1 MMCEAMLQY
10 QYECRIAWNKFAYWL
25 PPEWIF
31 SCEDTD
37 ENLRLSV
44 QRRWQVI
51 KGTENLKVTHF
62 KVLQVREGVKP
73 SKNQIGA

>member
-1 MMCEAMLQY
+1 MCEAMLQY
-10 QYECRIAWNKFAYWL
+10 QYECRITYGKFSYSL
-25 PPEWIF
+25 PAEWVF

-44 QRRWQVI
+44 QKRWQVI
-51 KGTENLKVTHF
+51 KADPNLRVTQF